1 MSKRG
6 IRNQKIISCFSEE
19 ILINVCFSAI
29 KLKNIISPKLK
40 AKIDQKNICCS
51 VYQFR
56 CPCAETYVGE
66 SKKLLEFRVFEH
78 RRDVQSHVKIHID
91 NCPYYNHSLLSSL
104 GPEPSLA
111 EKRSFLFKHFTILE
125 KNLTNTYLRK
135 TAEANFI
142 TFIEP
147 SLNKQV
153 FHHKMSLVCGFLS
166 KNPDKAIPKGIT

>member
-1 MSKRG
+1 M
-6 IRNQKIISCFSEE
+6 
-19 ILINVCFSAI
+19 
-29 KLKNIISPKLK
+29 LKSQ
-40 AKIDQKNICCS
+40 IDKKYTCCS
-51 VYQFR
+51 VYQFK
-56 CPCAETYVGE
+56 CLCQEIYVGE
-66 SKKLLEFRVFEH
+66 SKKMLEFRVFEH
-78 RRDVQSHVKIHID
+78 RRDVQSHIKLHID
-91 NCPYYNHSLLSSL
+91 NCPLFQSSL
-104 GPEPSLA
+104 ISSFGPEPSLA
-111 EKRSFLFKHFTILE
+111 EKRSFLLKHFSVLE